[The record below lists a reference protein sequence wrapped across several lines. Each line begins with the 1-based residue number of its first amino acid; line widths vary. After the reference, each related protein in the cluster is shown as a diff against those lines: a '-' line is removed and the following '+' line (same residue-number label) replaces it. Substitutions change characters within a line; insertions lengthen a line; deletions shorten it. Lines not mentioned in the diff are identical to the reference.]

1 MGSRWFLLVYTL
13 LFENS
18 DCAFCIFYLFDR
30 YGMQCNA
37 NYFSHSGLFS
47 NISWFFQPPFISTP
61 CFSRVY
67 PITKSVT
74 YHGKLPGEK
83 EREREV
89 AELLN

>member
-1 MGSRWFLLVYTL
+1 VLFAFFIFLIDMGCNVMQTTFLIL
-13 LFENS
+13 
-18 DCAFCIFYLFDR
+18 AFSPTSL
-30 YGMQCNA
+30 G
-37 NYFSHSGLFS
+37 
-47 NISWFFQPPFISTP
+47 FFQPPFISTP